1 MQELY
6 GRTQE
11 HHFAD
16 VMSLQ
21 VASEAS
27 INDLNRRLKE
37 VPNADVL
44 TIERFRPNIIVKGK
58 LHPHRPHLDQTLTP
72 KPTGRSDHP
81 WEEDTW
87 KRIRITTSMPAE
99 EAIYKM
105 DLDVVARCARCQV
118 PNVNPDTAEKHP
130 KQPWDEL
137 MKFRRVD
144 TGGPA
149 KYKPCFGM
157 LCVPKNEGVVQV
169 GAKLEVLE
177 TTDKHLYSITPFK
190 DL

>member
-1 MQELY
+1 MATNGSVELY
-6 GRTQE
+6 GKKQN

-27 INDLNRRLKE
+27 IKDLNRRLKSK
-37 VPNADVL
+37 NAVDNEL
-44 TIERFRPNIIVKGK
+44 TIERFRPNIIV
-58 LHPHRPHLDQTLTP
+58 R
-72 KPTGRSDHP
+72 GRDDKP

-87 KRIRITTSMPAE
+87 KRIRISTAIPEE
-99 EAIYKM
+99 EALYKI

-118 PNVNPDTAEKHP
+118 PNVDPNTAEKHA
-130 KQPWDEL
+130 KQPWEEL

-144 TGGPA
+144 QGGVA

-157 LCVPKNEGVVQV
+157 LCIPKNEGVVQV
-169 GAKLEVLE
+169 GATLEVLE
-177 TTDKHLYSITPFK
+177 TTDKHLYSIAKFE